1 MFSRIWITKPLT
13 EVVVDTDALLEVV
26 IDCQKDERDIRVL

>member
-13 EVVVDTDALLEVV
+13 EVVVDTDTLLEVV